1 VASTHSLRRPL
12 AGEHVWKTVLRAAAL
27 ATAVYA
33 AMVFVIAPLTGHFSG
48 RLEDF
53 QYYWDVARVSA
64 AHGDIYAAFT
74 QQDQNVALSG
84 FDYPPAVALVLTP
97 LALLPF
103 HTAATM
109 WLLLEVA
116 ALVAG
121 CILVAR
127 TVLPEAWPRVELAIL
142 AAFLFGP
149 AVYNLW
155 LGQMNPVIFLLLAL
169 ALHSWVRGHEIRC
182 GVFIGIAAAIKL
194 APIVLLILLL
204 RRRWWKGAGAT
215 AAVLALS
222 AGSGVLA
229 FGVHTTVEYVQSVL
243 PVLSRD
249 DGWLYNQSWFGVVNR
264 LGAHSV
270 LAFEPGVLAMRVV
283 ELSLAAVSV
292 LAAAWTVRSAETDPT
307 RRGAQF
313 GAGILAMLL
322 AGSITWYS
330 HDIHLLIPLAAGAAL
345 AASMPGRRRAL
356 VIALV
361 AALVSTAVV
370 ARGLISVASMQ
381 SIVAVSQTPL
391 WWPLLQLTSL
401 PALSTALLL
410 AATVAALR
418 SEPGSRPL
426 PAAARWRGLQMTAK

>member
-1 VASTHSLRRPL
+1 
-12 AGEHVWKTVLRAAAL
+12 
-27 ATAVYA
+27 
-33 AMVFVIAPLTGHFSG
+33 
-48 RLEDF
+48 
-53 QYYWDVARVSA
+53 
-64 AHGDIYAAFT
+64 
-74 QQDQNVALSG
+74 
-84 FDYPPAVALVLTP
+84 
-97 LALLPF
+97 
-103 HTAATM
+103 
-109 WLLLEVA
+109 
-116 ALVAG
+116 
-121 CILVAR
+121 
-127 TVLPEAWPRVELAIL
+127 
-142 AAFLFGP
+142 
-149 AVYNLW
+149 
-155 LGQMNPVIFLLLAL
+155 MNPIVFLLLAL
-169 ALHSWVRGHEIRC
+169 AMRSWVRGEETRC
-182 GVFIGIAAAIKL
+182 GALIGVAAAIKL
-194 APIVLLILLL
+194 APVVLLVLLL
-204 RRRWWKGAGAT
+204 RRRWWKGTAAAG
-215 AAVLALS
+215 AVLAVS
-222 AGSGVLA
+222 FGGGVLVY
-229 FGVHTTVEYVQSVL
+229 GLHTTVEYVQSVL

-270 LAFEPGVLAMRVV
+270 LAFEPGVLVMRVV

-345 AASMPGRRRAL
+345 AARMPGRRRAL
-356 VIALV
+356 AIALV

-381 SIVAVSQTPL
+381 SIVAVSQTPF

-418 SEPGSRPL
+418 YEPGSRPL
-426 PAAARWRGLQMTAK
+426 PTAAGRWSLQRTAKW